1 MIGIYIQRLWKDA
14 EMTGI
19 TQNKRKNVIWAVAP
33 QIRITEEGLV
43 CWRKEK
49 DKSKSNK
56 KS

>member
-33 QIRITEEGLV
+33 QIRITEEGRISLLKK
-43 CWRKEK
+43 RKIQKQE
-49 DKSKSNK
+49 
-56 KS
+56 